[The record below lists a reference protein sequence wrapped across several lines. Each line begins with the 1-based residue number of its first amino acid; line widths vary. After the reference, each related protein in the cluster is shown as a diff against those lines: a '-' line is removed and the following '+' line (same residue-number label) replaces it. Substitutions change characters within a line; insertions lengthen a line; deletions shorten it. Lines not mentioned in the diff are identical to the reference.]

1 MSSSDSLVKL
11 TARKPMTAKDRAVR
25 LEIHK
30 MHVIALLASARV
42 RNTWAS
48 DEVLQVG
55 QNLSQ

>member
-1 MSSSDSLVKL
+1 
-11 TARKPMTAKDRAVR
+11 MTAKDRAVR